1 MIPLAL
7 LLLLTPRFV
16 QEGRFLPL
24 TVAVPETSAN
34 GQIETSLI
42 CRDVRGGWDGA
53 DLWRPLQV
61 AAARLTGPAGARCRV
76 LMRAAGGATYM
87 ASDEVPWNRIS
98 EPIQIRPRLWRTVR
112 APAVDAEPHWLGAS
126 GDSARCDRSITGT
139 RCLLVPADEP
149 GVIVAVRS
157 DATLFA
163 LSAPGA
169 SGGAVP
175 EAGWQTA
182 PWGRLVRVS
191 APARARVS
199 SRIVTVESALRHG
212 RGLLREPRAS
222 SHARIHRLGRQAFWI
237 EGGRSL
243 AAQIEISAPGAAAS
257 RLRLEDVKASA
268 LVALH
273 LALAPEEVID
283 GDVRSRGV
291 LMEGIT
297 VVLSKLLDMP
307 PDKNVTEDERPMELV
322 RETKTDAVGRF
333 SFRGLSRDTYQLL
346 AMHPSRGR
354 ARATVQAPF
363 HSRLILTPRAVVRGR
378 VLTNGVPAA
387 AASVAIL
394 PSFETIIDAPNPMLL
409 ASEAVRTG
417 LDGRFESVL
426 PDEGRMALTVSHEG
440 ATARVDL
447 GDASMLPPVV
457 DVGDIQ
463 LDAPFEVEL
472 LADLPPTCVLQA
484 AGPMGQPGM
493 TLIKA
498 ASAGAHRW
506 LLRVALAGRWFL
518 EASCAGRE
526 VALETPVV
534 QIDRGRLTPL
544 VLRLRR

>member
-7 LLLLTPRFV
+7 LMLLTARCV
-16 QEGRFLPL
+16 QEGRLLAL
-24 TVAVPETSAN
+24 TVAVPETAN
-34 GQIETSLI
+34 GQLETSLI
-42 CRDVRGGWDGA
+42 CRDERGGWNGA
-53 DLWRPLQV
+53 DVWRPLQV
-61 AAARLTGPAGARCRV
+61 AAARLTAPAGARCRV
-76 LMRAAGGATYM
+76 LIRAGRGGAYM
-87 ASDEVPWNRIS
+87 ASDDVSWSRAS
-98 EPIQIRPRLWRTVR
+98 EPVQIRPKLWRTVR
-112 APAVDAEPHWLGAS
+112 APAVDGEPHWLGAS
-126 GDSARCDRSITGT
+126 GDGAPCDRSSIGT
-139 RCLLVPADEP
+139 RCLFVPAEDP

-163 LSAPGA
+163 LRAPAAYGA
-169 SGGAVP
+169 APP

-191 APARARVS
+191 APAHARFSARV
-199 SRIVTVESALRHG
+199 VTIASALRYG

-222 SHARIHRLGRQAFWI
+222 SHARIHGLGRQAFWI

-243 AAQIEISAPGAAAS
+243 SAQIEIRAPGAAAS

-273 LALAPEEVID
+273 LALAPEEVVE

-291 LMEGIT
+291 LMEGVT
-297 VVLSKLLDMP
+297 VVLSKLLDIP
-307 PDKNVTEDERPMELV
+307 PDSNVKEDERPMELV
-322 RETKTDAVGRF
+322 GETKTDEVGRF
-333 SFRGLSRDTYQLL
+333 SFKGLSRDTYQLL

-387 AASVAIL
+387 AAFISML
-394 PSFETIIDAPNPMLL
+394 PSFETIVDAPNPMLL
-409 ASEAVRTG
+409 VSEAVRTG
-417 LDGRFESVL
+417 LDGRFESAL

-463 LDAPFEVEL
+463 LDAPFEIEL
-472 LADLPPTCVLQA
+472 LADLPPTCLLQA

-498 ASAGAHRW
+498 VSAGAGRW
-506 LLRVALAGRWFL
+506 LMRPALPGRWFL
-518 EASCAGRE
+518 EASCGGRE